1 MVRVPSEQGDAVLS
15 APMTNAVPSSRDL
28 WLRAGQ
34 TLLRRGGASAV
45 KLQALTDELGL
56 TTGSFYHHF
65 SGMADYLDELARYYG
80 ADQPAQ
86 SRLIID
92 DPDPIE
98 RLRNLDAFSRGDKMQ
113 ALDAAMRDW
122 AVTSEVAADA
132 VRAADAALLRFV
144 EKAFADLG
152 FGRAEAR
159 TRALL
164 LISAGV
170 ARIHPPWPLPKDV
183 FERAVQALTTPV

>member
-1 MVRVPSEQGDAVLS
+1 MVGSRRDDGHGLLS
-15 APMTNAVPSSRDL
+15 ASMTDVGVSSREL

-34 TLLRRGGASAV
+34 TLLRRGGPSTV

-65 SGMADYLDELARYYG
+65 TGMAGYLDELARYYG
-80 ADQPAQ
+80 IEQPAQ

-92 DPDPIE
+92 DPDPLV
-98 RLRNLDAFSRGDKMQ
+98 RLRNLDAFSRGDRMQ

-122 AVTSEVAADA
+122 AATSPVAAEA
-132 VRAADAALLRFV
+132 VRAADASLLRFV
-144 EKAFADLG
+144 EQAFADLG
-152 FGRAEAR
+152 FVRAEAR

-164 LISAGV
+164 LVSAGV
-170 ARIHPPWPLPKDV
+170 ARVHPPWALPRDV
-183 FERAVQALTTPV
+183 FERALKALVAPA